1 MCKSVICHLPCGS
14 ASYFLPVPWAS
25 EEVREK
31 SRRGRGRVTLC
42 SSLTWNRA
50 LWAPDCA
57 RQPSYNHSAAPLGT
71 GRLWEER
78 GGVSAGRSSRSSL
91 VPWSRRRCSVDE
103 GSVLTL
109 FSTKAV
115 SGSRHSLPPW
125 LEGLGMSLDGFLK
138 RTSMG
143 CRAGGCVILK
153 IIKGTRI
160 VMFLTLY
167 STSVPRNLYLL
178 IQCDNP

>member
-1 MCKSVICHLPCGS
+1 MVHHVQKCHL
-14 ASYFLPVPWAS
+14 
-25 EEVREK
+25 
-31 SRRGRGRVTLC
+31 
-42 SSLTWNRA
+42 SSA
-50 LWAPDCA
+50 LWKHILFPSCPLGLWGGKRKVQKGKRSCDPLLFTNMEQGTLGSRVCPS
-57 RQPSYNHSAAPLGT
+57 PSYNHSAAPLGI

-115 SGSRHSLPPW
+115 SGSNHSLPPW
-125 LEGLGMSLDGFLK
+125 LEGLGMGLDGFLK

-143 CRAGGCVILK
+143 RGAGGRVILK
-153 IIKGTRI
+153 IIQKE
-160 VMFLTLY
+160 LE
-167 STSVPRNLYLL
+167 
-178 IQCDNP
+178 